1 MKSITKNLALEPLS
15 QKLAGFF
22 AAAEETARK
31 TGFVRRTSSLTGLI
45 FLQALL
51 VGFLRSP
58 RASLNQLAQEC
69 DQLGVPITPQGLHE
83 RIIDYSVEFLQ
94 AMYRKAFEQFK
105 SQLALPIGLLQQ
117 FTRIWLVDSTFE
129 QLPESLK
136 EAYLGAGGKSS
147 PASLKVQ
154 LVFEFLYGNLTQ
166 LTLEAGRAADQ
177 AFTRYLGL
185 IQAGS
190 LVMMDLGYFRLASL
204 LTLAEK
210 GAYFILRYHYPTAVY
225 TLEGTR
231 LELLPWL
238 ESQGPVTCE
247 IPVRVGASLKQR
259 IPCRLISVPV
269 PLGVAEERRR
279 KKPNVLAMLSALSN
293 TCTVA

>member
-136 EAYLGAGGKSS
+136 EAYPGAGGKSS